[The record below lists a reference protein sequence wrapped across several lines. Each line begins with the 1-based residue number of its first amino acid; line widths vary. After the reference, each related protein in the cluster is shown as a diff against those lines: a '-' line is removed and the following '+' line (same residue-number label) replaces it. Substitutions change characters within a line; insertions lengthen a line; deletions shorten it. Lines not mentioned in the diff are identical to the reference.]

1 MSGAAKISIII
12 PVYNVKPYLSKC
24 LESCLQQTLYDIE
37 IICVDDGSTD
47 GSGELLDEYA
57 NMDSRIQVIHKE
69 NNGVSRARNTGLESA
84 TGEWIMYV
92 DADDYLSENACER
105 VWLESME
112 EPTDIITFGA
122 DCFPTVPKAGAWYDY
137 ALNVQFQRF
146 YKFEPEVLFEAP
158 GARPFIWHQA
168 FSHELLRTADVRFN
182 EKLSMG
188 EDQVYQIEL
197 FPMAEKFAFIPDQLY
212 HYRWCRED
220 SAMGQLR
227 NEPDAKME
235 QHLLMVEEITR
246 YWQEKGL
253 LDQYGPEYL
262 EWLLNFMVP
271 DMTHKDLE
279 RAGEHARSLR
289 GIIENY
295 GLEQKISGQRLETK
309 ALWRKLNKLCR

>member
-57 NMDSRIQVIHKE
+57 TVDHRIVVIHKS
-69 NNGVSRARNTGLESA
+69 NGGLSSARNAGVDVA
-84 TGEWIMYV
+84 TGEWIMYL
-92 DADDYLSENACER
+92 DSDDHLESNACER
-105 VWLESME
+105 IWLESME
-112 EPTDIITFGA
+112 EPTDIIIFGA
-122 DCFPTVPKAGAWYDY
+122 NIFPEIPRAGAWYHAVLHPQTRRYHSFTPD
-137 ALNVQFQRF
+137 
-146 YKFEPEVLFEAP
+146 VLFSAR
-158 GARPFIWHQA
+158 GATPFVWRQA
-168 FSHELLRTADVRFN
+168 FSRNLLKETGVRFC
-182 EKLSMG
+182 EKVLYG
-188 EDQVYQIEL
+188 EDLIYQLQL
-197 FPMAEKFAFIPDQLY
+197 FPMANKFSFIENQLY
-212 HYRWCRED
+212 DYRWCREG
-220 SAMGQLR
+220 SLMGQLR

-253 LDQYGPEYL
+253 LNQYGPEYL